1 MFKNL
6 IRAPQRDAYDALK
19 KKVEAAEAFRFP
31 VPLSAHAT
39 LGIVCQHEQHVE
51 DLLREREVLLEREG
65 GMYRAWTIDII
76 ERRVDE
82 SVAAARLL
90 VRNLVCYP
98 LSHRRMWSSSGRFSL
113 LYAPREGNVPKI
125 SRSLRDET
133 FMALGDGD
141 ADDDGQPPRRPAR
154 RRRGGGDEVGL

>member
-39 LGIVCQHEQHVE
+39 LGIVCQHEQHVK
-51 DLLREREVLLEREG
+51 DLLREREVLLHREG
-65 GMYRAWTIDII
+65 GMYRAWTIDWL
-76 ERRVDE
+76 ERRIDE
-82 SVAAARLL
+82 SVAAVRLL
-90 VRNLVCYP
+90 VRNQVFHHL
-98 LSHRRMWSSSGRFSL
+98 RRIVACVVIQRTFLKL

-125 SRSLRDET
+125 SRSLLDET
-133 FMALGDGD
+133 FMALGNGDGD
-141 ADDDGQPPRRPAR
+141 
-154 RRRGGGDEVGL
+154 DES